1 MHHSFNKLGWSNLEK
16 DPLKFAVV
24 GLGKM
29 GLLHSGIL
37 NVLPG
42 VKLAGVCEATPLTRR
57 IVKKVLRK
65 IPVVEDVSE
74 LSSLDLD
81 ALFITTPT
89 STHYSVARTALE
101 SKIADNIFVEK
112 PLSNSYAESR
122 DLGDL
127 MSGKGVSMV
136 GYVRRFMVTFMKGK
150 ELLSQGVIGTPVSF
164 KINMSSSDFFGIH
177 DPAVSIARGG
187 VLKDL
192 GCYPI
197 DLILWYFGEF
207 SIEKATSEALTGP
220 GAVDSVRFHING
232 YGSIPPGE
240 VFVSWCAE
248 GYRMPEVEFL
258 IIGSKG
264 TLMVND
270 DYVKLDIGGA
280 ISTFYRL
287 NLNDNTA
294 FWLGSPEYYRED
306 EFFVHAVEK
315 KINGQPS
322 FASAARVELVI
333 EEVEK
338 KANSK

>member
-1 MHHSFNKLGWSNLEK
+1 M
-16 DPLKFAVV
+16 
-24 GLGKM
+24 
-29 GLLHSGIL
+29 LHCGIL

-42 VKLAGVCEATPLTRR
+42 VELVGVCEATPLTRR
-57 IVKKVLRK
+57 IIKKVLRK
-65 IPVVEDVSE
+65 IPVVEHVSE

-89 STHYSVARTALE
+89 STHYAVAKTAIE
-101 SKIADNIFVEK
+101 GGIADNIFVEK

-122 DLGDL
+122 ELSDL

-150 ELLSQGVIGTPVSF
+150 ELLAQGAIGKPISF
-164 KINMSSSDFFGIH
+164 NINMSSSDFFGIH
-177 DPAVSIARGG
+177 DPAISIARGG

-197 DLILWYFGEF
+197 DLLLWYFGEF
-207 SIEKATSEALTGP
+207 TIESATSESLTGP
-220 GAVDSVRFHING
+220 KAVDAVRFKVQG
-232 YGSIPPGE
+232 DDLIPSGE

-248 GYRMPEVEFL
+248 GYRMPEVDFS
-258 IIGSKG
+258 ITGSKG
-264 TLMVND
+264 TIMVND
-270 DYVKLDIGGA
+270 DYVRLDVDGA
-280 ISTFYRL
+280 ISTMYRL

-306 EFFVHAVEK
+306 EFFVGAVEK
-315 KINGQPS
+315 KQIGQPN
-322 FASAARVELVI
+322 FDSAARVELII

-338 KANSK
+338 KANYK

>member
-1 MHHSFNKLGWSNLEK
+1 
-16 DPLKFAVV
+16 
-24 GLGKM
+24 
-29 GLLHSGIL
+29 LLHSGIL

-57 IVKKVLRK
+57 IIKKVLRK

-81 ALFITTPT
+81 ALFVTTPT
-89 STHYSVARTALE
+89 STHYAVTKAALAGG
-101 SKIADNIFVEK
+101 IADNIFVEK
-112 PLSNSYAESR
+112 PLSNSYGESL
-122 DLGDL
+122 DLSDL
-127 MSGKGVSMV
+127 MSCKGVNMV

-150 ELLSQGVIGTPVSF
+150 KLLSQGAIGEPVSF
-164 KINMSSSDFFGIH
+164 RINMSSSDFFGIH
-177 DPAVSIARGG
+177 DPTVSIARGG

-207 SIEKATSEALTGP
+207 GVEETTFEAVTGP
-220 GAVDSVRFHING
+220 GAVDAVHFKVRG
-232 YGSIPPGE
+232 YGQVPPGE

-248 GYRMPEVEFL
+248 GFRMPEIEFL
-258 IIGSKG
+258 IVGSNG
-264 TLMVND
+264 TLTVND
-270 DYVKLDIGGA
+270 DYVKLESNGK

-306 EFFVHAVEK
+306 EFFVKAIEK
-315 KINGQPS
+315 KIVGEPS
-322 FASAARVELVI
+322 FASAAKVESVI
-333 EEVEK
+333 EEVQN
-338 KANSK
+338 KADIK